1 MQGAGEDIQGLAT
14 QETGFVGL
22 YVVLGVGLWGG
33 AEKVKDNSRTS
44 GLDKWWR
51 EMLSLR
57 QRKRKKLVGLIQV
70 CGLMAR
76 PCKLHREVGYL
87 GLE

>member
-22 YVVLGVGLWGG
+22 YVALGVGLWGD

-44 GLDKWWR
+44 GLDRWWR

-57 QRKRKKLVGLIQV
+57 QREKEASWSYTGLWSY
-70 CGLMAR
+70 GKAM
-76 PCKLHREVGYL
+76 
-87 GLE
+87 